1 MKDKLLKAFIEM
13 SEKKESWK
21 LLQLVARHAAPAA
34 GSLICLDLS

>member
-21 LLQLVARHAAPAA
+21 LLQLVA
-34 GSLICLDLS
+34 GSLIYLDLS